1 LINRKVFS
9 EFYKALK
16 GKQVLV
22 FGGLFKGAH
31 KMYLNKELEVYKEKD
46 EIKYEYMIYYNWA
59 KKEYENTKLREL
71 NDEEK
76 ESLNNKLVD
85 ELEDDF

>member
-1 LINRKVFS
+1 M
-9 EFYKALK
+9 
-16 GKQVLV
+16 LV
-22 FGGLFKGAH
+22 FGGLFKEAH

-46 EIKYEYMIYYNWA
+46 EIKYVYMLYYNWA

-71 NDEEK
+71 TEEL
-76 ESLNNKLVD
+76 ESLNYKLVD